1 MSDKIE
7 LTEFNK
13 RMLNSVPKSRRKQA
27 YGQGF
32 DCEYIDFKKEVNTF
46 ECIDIADYIYEGVV

>member
-1 MSDKIE
+1 
-7 LTEFNK
+7 
-13 RMLNSVPKSRRKQA
+13 MLNSVPKSRRKQA